1 MSWIRNTAGL
11 AWLNLRYVVMAYG
24 GKGGGRLGYL
34 TANVHQ
40 CPFFPVGKN
49 IGSILIL
56 VRKGFIV
63 YARSGLKVY
72 SAV

>member
-1 MSWIRNTAGL
+1 M
-11 AWLNLRYVVMAYG
+11 WLWPM
-24 GKGGGRLGYL
+24 GGREEEDLKYL

-49 IGSILIL
+49 IGSILIKDFRL
-56 VRKGFIV
+56 VRKGFIL